1 MTVSSPHLK
10 CCGSSVYSLWNEDE
24 YLWPRSSK
32 TFSSWGHYYL
42 FHEFKNW
49 ETFFPLN
56 SVAFYLSFVWTC
68 LVSFD
73 FVKYIPKS
81 LFLGFSSF
89 QTVHN
94 LVGQKR
100 PPHLLC
106 FILPKLTLS
115 LSLWLSPEFI
125 TDDLLLLA
133 ESKQRRDCRAQ
144 LLKGSSFN
152 SGFILILTF
161 LVLLWKSCLPEIKRI
176 KTWYPT

>member
-1 MTVSSPHLK
+1 MSI
-10 CCGSSVYSLWNEDE
+10 
-24 YLWPRSSK
+24 
-32 TFSSWGHYYL
+32 
-42 FHEFKNW
+42 
-49 ETFFPLN
+49 
-56 SVAFYLSFVWTC
+56 
-68 LVSFD
+68 D

-144 LLKGSSFN
+144 LQGTIAERFLFQFRFHSNFN
-152 SGFILILTF
+152 FFGAAVEKLFA
-161 LVLLWKSCLPEIKRI
+161 
-176 KTWYPT
+176 